1 MNTPFIRF
9 MREGC
14 GGETNIAIDARF
26 MGCGL
31 GGCVHQRS
39 FRMGGVGA
47 GWADAFGSP

>member
-1 MNTPFIRF
+1 MNTSFIRF
-9 MREGC
+9 VRGVG
-14 GGETNIAIDARF
+14 GGETNIAVDACL